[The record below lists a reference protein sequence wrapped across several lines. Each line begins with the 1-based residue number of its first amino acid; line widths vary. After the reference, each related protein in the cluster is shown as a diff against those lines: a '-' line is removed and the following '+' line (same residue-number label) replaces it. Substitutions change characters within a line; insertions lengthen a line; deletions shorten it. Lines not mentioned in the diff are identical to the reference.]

1 MENWKINQWC
11 LVRASKESSICP
23 VKSKSR
29 DQLKL
34 AIVKANSLLYYC
46 HLIRIRSHCHGVY
59 RNPPLWNTVWPR
71 LIFIQYG
78 SINSAVK
85 QLQRSRYRIPID
97 FYRTRSLFVTFTIAI
112 WWPYNSKFKT
122 PLNLLYFSVF
132 LLSNCLTNKLWGQKL
147 FSGWM
152 RCALWIN
159 RWWSLMGGWWW
170 TSLLDK
176 LLLVLLS
183 LLWDQLWYEFCV
195 ETKPAL
201 ASKLM
206 FCHLSF

>member
-1 MENWKINQWC
+1 MYIETPHYETQY
-11 LVRASKESSICP
+11 
-23 VKSKSR
+23 
-29 DQLKL
+29 DQDWFLFSMTT
-34 AIVKANSLLYYC
+34 N
-46 HLIRIRSHCHGVY
+46 
-59 RNPPLWNTVWPR
+59 
-71 LIFIQYG
+71 G

-152 RCALWIN
+152 RCALWIK